1 MKFTIDQYKSI
12 ERFTRSK
19 TYKWM
24 SYIAWINFILSI
36 ILVWDKGSFLKFIS
50 YIWIPLLLFIILLY
64 IIKWTT
70 NELTKMKK
78 EQVEDY

>member
-24 SYIAWINFILSI
+24 SYIAWIIFILSI

-70 NELTKMKK
+70 NELIKMKK
-78 EQVEDY
+78 DQTEDY

>member
-24 SYIAWINFILSI
+24 SYIAWIIFILSI

>member
-24 SYIAWINFILSI
+24 SYIVWIIFILSI

-70 NELTKMKK
+70 NELIKMKK
-78 EQVEDY
+78 DQTEDY

>member
-24 SYIAWINFILSI
+24 SYIAWIIFILSI
-36 ILVWDKGSFLKFIS
+36 ILVWGKGSFLKFIS

>member
-1 MKFTIDQYKSI
+1 
-12 ERFTRSK
+12 
-19 TYKWM
+19 M
-24 SYIAWINFILSI
+24 SYIARIIFILSI

>member
-24 SYIAWINFILSI
+24 SYIAWIIFILSI
-36 ILVWDKGSFLKFIS
+36 ILVWDKGSFLKFTS

>member
-1 MKFTIDQYKSI
+1 MKYTIDQYKSI

-24 SYIAWINFILSI
+24 SYIAWIIFILSI

-70 NELTKMKK
+70 NELIKMKK
-78 EQVEDY
+78 DQTEDY

>member
-1 MKFTIDQYKSI
+1 MKYTIDQYKSI

-24 SYIAWINFILSI
+24 SYIAWIIFILSI
-36 ILVWDKGSFLKFIS
+36 ILVWDKGSFLKFTS
-50 YIWIPLLLFIILLY
+50 YIWIPLLLFIFFLY

-70 NELTKMKK
+70 NELIKMKK
-78 EQVEDY
+78 DQTEDY